1 MIPSAG
7 IFRLITTWCW
17 QGRPCTQR
25 KWWVASESQFHFALL
40 YRRLAL
46 QLNQLFSLLAT
57 NLNMRL
63 VNLHC
68 DVCWVL
74 LGRVARHLVQL
85 WGFTNLMLF
94 TTQLLSVLCS
104 KSICCRGAVPINR
117 LTCYSNIAGR
127 NGQVVPCL
135 PVIWDST
142 VVSHYGHRYN
152 SRCMCILAHR
162 LHTFTAL
169 FEPT

>member
-1 MIPSAG
+1 MHTKKVVSCLWISVSLCTVISEAGTAAKSAV
-7 IFRLITTWCW
+7 FITSY
-17 QGRPCTQR
+17 
-25 KWWVASESQFHFALL
+25 KFKHEAYELKL
-40 YRRLAL
+40 
-46 QLNQLFSLLAT
+46 
-57 NLNMRL
+57 
-63 VNLHC
+63 